1 MTMRGRRTETET
13 TRGNGRGS
21 RRDGAPGRAAPAAR
35 RRGKSR
41 PAAAPQARG
50 REAVRAALLTAATE
64 LFADR
69 GPARVSVRDIAAR
82 AGVNHGLVHRHFGSK
97 DAVLR
102 AVLDHQWETLLRPV
116 DAAPEDLELLAW
128 LWQPEAVPEAGWRIM
143 ARALLDGYA
152 ARDLR
157 RNFAVMQR
165 LVAAGRRQQESG
177 RMAAEFDPR
186 IVAAGGVAMVLGWL
200 VFEPFLIAAT
210 GMDDRSLADVR
221 REFTAARQRIRDA
234 LRGSAAPPGELGATA
249 VEERT

>member
-1 MTMRGRRTETET
+1 MRAGRTDSDSTRNGGGRGPTRGRRAAK
-13 TRGNGRGS
+13 
-21 RRDGAPGRAAPAAR
+21 APR
-35 RRGKSR
+35 
-41 PAAAPQARG
+41 APQARG
-50 REAVRAALLTAATE
+50 REAVREALLAAATE
-64 LFADR
+64 LFAER
-69 GPARVSVRDIAAR
+69 GPASVSVRDIAAR

-128 LWQPEAVPEAGWRIM
+128 LWQPDAVPEAGWRIM

-152 ARDLR
+152 PRDLR

-165 LVAAGRRQQESG
+165 LVAVTRRQQESG

-221 REFTAARQRIRDA
+221 REFTAARRRIRDA
-234 LRGSAAPPGELGATA
+234 LRGA
-249 VEERT
+249 ERTS

>member
-1 MTMRGRRTETET
+1 MASAR
-13 TRGNGRGS
+13 
-21 RRDGAPGRAAPAAR
+21 APR
-35 RRGKSR
+35 
-41 PAAAPQARG
+41 ARG
-50 REAVRAALLTAATE
+50 REAVREALLAAATE
-64 LFADR
+64 LFAER
-69 GPARVSVRDIAAR
+69 GPAGVSVRDIAAR

-102 AVLDHQWETLLRPV
+102 AALDRQWESLLRPV
-116 DAAPEDLELLAW
+116 EAAPEDLELLAW
-128 LWQPEAVPEAGWRIM
+128 LWQPDAVPEAGWRIM

-152 ARDLR
+152 PRDLR

-165 LVAAGRRQQESG
+165 LVAASRRQQESG

-186 IVAAGGVAMVLGWL
+186 LLAAGGVAMVLGWL

-234 LRGSAAPPGELGATA
+234 LRGPGVSRA
-249 VEERT
+249 RR